1 VDKPEA
7 DQNSAP
13 KGQVDRRKFL
23 AIGGV
28 VGAAAVGAG
37 ALAFAGCGGN
47 GTSTSDGNKGDQGN
61 KDIPSNTNPGGTK
74 ETIRLV
80 SSLPRTGSAR
90 GQTNTIVNGIQM
102 AVEEYQNDPASKFS
116 IDYKDW
122 DDATAAAG
130 AWDGPTEKAN
140 AQKAIA
146 DPDVMAYIGP
156 YNSNAAKI
164 SMPEL
169 NEAGLVQISPAVTWP
184 GLTKKIKGVAP
195 DEPEKYQPFKPKRIH
210 FCRVCTTDDLQGP
223 LAADFAKEELHAK
236 KVYIL
241 DDKELYGEG
250 LAKLFKARCEEI
262 GIEVVGQEG
271 IDTMAIEFGGLMTK
285 IKGLNPDLVYFGG
298 TTQSKGGQI
307 AKDMVKAGLTCPI
320 LAPDGCY
327 EQAFIDSAGA
337 DNLNNRAYVTIVG
350 LDPSQL
356 TGKGADFVKRYKEK
370 YKTDPEAFALYGYEC
385 AKVVLAAVAK
395 VGKKD
400 RDEIRKA
407 VLATKNFTAGAVG
420 GPEGWSFDR
429 NGDTT
434 LRQVTVS
441 RVEGGKFAPKKTI
454 TK

>member
-1 VDKPEA
+1 MDSR
-7 DQNSAP
+7 N
-13 KGQVDRRKFL
+13 VDRRKFL
-23 AIGGV
+23 LAG
-28 VGAAAVGAG
+28 GAG
-37 ALAFAGCGGN
+37 ALALSGCGG
-47 GTSTSDGNKGDQGN
+47 GGGGGDNKGGAPDG
-61 KDIPSNTNPGGTK
+61 KGGGTEPSGPE
-74 ETIRLV
+74 ETIRIV

-102 AVEEYQNDPASKFS
+102 AIEDYGAKIGRFKIEYTDM
-116 IDYKDW
+116 

-195 DEPEKYQPFKPKRIH
+195 DEPEKYRPSKKVT

-223 LAADFAKEELHAK
+223 LAADFAVEELKAK

-250 LAKLFKARCEEI
+250 LAKMFRQRAEEI
-262 GIEVVGQEG
+262 GLQVVGAEG
-271 IDTMAIEFGGLMTK
+271 IDTSAIEFGGLMAK
-285 IKGLNPDLVYFGG
+285 IKGLAPDLVYFGG

-307 AKDMVKAGLTCPI
+307 AKDMVKAGLTCPMI
-320 LAPDGCY
+320 APDGCY

-337 DNLNNRAYVTIVG
+337 ANLNGRVYVTVVG

-356 TGKGADFVKRYKEK
+356 TGKGAEFVKRYREK
-370 YKTDPEAFALYGYEC
+370 YKNDPEAFAVYGYEC
-385 AKVVLAAVAK
+385 AKVVLEAIKK

-400 RDEIRKA
+400 RAEIMKA
-407 VLATKNFTAGAVG
+407 VLATKDFTAGAVG
-420 GPEGWSFDR
+420 GDKGWGFDR

-441 RVEGGKFAPKKTI
+441 VVQDGKFSPKKVV

>member
-1 VDKPEA
+1 MENREA
-7 DQNSAP
+7 NQDQPQNQP
-13 KGQVDRRKFL
+13 QLNNVNRRKFL

-28 VGAAAVGAG
+28 AAAG
-37 ALAFAGCGGN
+37 LFAGGCGN
-47 GTSTSDGNKGDQGN
+47 TATTTAPENKGDDKTGQ
-61 KDIPSNTNPGGTK
+61 TGGAK
-74 ETIRLV
+74 ETIRIV

-102 AVEEYQNDPASKFS
+102 AIEDYGGVIGNFKIEYS
-116 IDYKDW
+116 DW

-195 DEPEKYQPFKPKRIH
+195 DEPEKYRPSKKVT

-223 LAADFAKEELHAK
+223 LAADFAKEELK
-236 KVYIL
+236 VKTVYIL

-250 LAKLFKARCEEI
+250 LAKLFKQRCEEI
-262 GIEVVGQEG
+262 DIKVVGHEG
-271 IDTMAIEFGGLMTK
+271 IDTAAIEFGGLMAK
-285 IKGLNPDLVYFGG
+285 IKGLNPGLIYFGG

-307 AKDMVKAGLTCPI
+307 AKDLVAKGPPCPI

-370 YKTDPEAFALYGYEC
+370 YKNDPEAFALYGYEC
-385 AKVVLAAVAK
+385 AKVVLEAIKK
-395 VGKKD
+395 VNKKD
-400 RDEIRKA
+400 RAEILKE

-420 GPEGWSFDR
+420 GAAGWSFDR

-441 RVEGGKFAPKKTI
+441 RVEGGKFMPKKTV

>member
-1 VDKPEA
+1 VE
-7 DQNSAP
+7 NSAA
-13 KGQVDRRKFL
+13 GNVNRRKFL
-23 AIGGV
+23 ALGGAA
-28 VGAAAVGAG
+28 GAAAVGAG
-37 ALAFAGCGGN
+37 AFALSGCGNTPNPTGKDDPKP
-47 GTSTSDGNKGDQGN
+47 GDGA
-61 KDIPSNTNPGGTK
+61 K
-74 ETIRLV
+74 ETIRIV

-90 GQTNTIVNGIQM
+90 GQTNTIVNGITM
-102 AVEEYQNDPASKFS
+102 AVEEYMADPKAKFV

-195 DEPEKYQPFKPKRIH
+195 DEPEKYQPFKPKRVH

-223 LAADFAKEELHAK
+223 LAADFAKDPKDAGGLGAK
-236 KVYIL
+236 TVYIL

-250 LAKLFKARCEEI
+250 LAKLFKQRCEEI
-262 GIEVVGQEG
+262 GIQVLGHEG
-271 IDTMAIEFGGLMTK
+271 IDTAAVEFSGLMTK
-285 IKGLNPDLVYFGG
+285 IKATNPDLVYFGG

-307 AKDMVKAGLTCPI
+307 AKDLVKSGMTCPM

-337 DNLNNRAYVTIVG
+337 ANLNDRTFVTIVG

-356 TGKGADFVKRYKEK
+356 TGKGAEFVKKYKEK
-370 YKTDPEAFALYGYEC
+370 FKTDPEAFALYGYEC
-385 AKVVLAAVAK
+385 AKVVLAALAK

-400 RDEIRKA
+400 REEIRKA
-407 VLATKNFTAGAVG
+407 VLATTKFTEGAVG
-420 GPEGWSFDR
+420 GAEGWGFDR

-441 RVEGGKFAPKKTI
+441 RVEGGKFVPKKTV

>member
-1 VDKPEA
+1 MGNRK
-7 DQNSAP
+7 
-13 KGQVDRRKFL
+13 VDRRKFL
-23 AIGGV
+23 AIGGGL
-28 VGAAAVGAG
+28 VGAAGVG
-37 ALAFAGCGGN
+37 LSTGCGNTTPTG
-47 GTSTSDGNKGDQGN
+47 DGKG
-61 KDIPSNTNPGGTK
+61 GGTDPGK
-74 ETIRLV
+74 EEVIRIV
-80 SSLPRTGSAR
+80 SSLPRTGSAK

-102 AVEEYQNDPASKFS
+102 AIEDYGGKIGNFKIEYTDM
-116 IDYKDW
+116 
-122 DDATAAAG
+122 DDATAANG
-130 AWDGPTEKAN
+130 GWDGPTEKAN
-140 AQKAIA
+140 AQKAAA

-169 NEAGLVQISPAVTWP
+169 NEAGLLQISPAVTWP

-195 DEPEKYQPFKPKRIH
+195 DEPEKYRPTKKKT

-223 LAADFAKEELHAK
+223 LAADFAKEELKVK

-241 DDKELYGEG
+241 NDKELYGEG
-250 LAKLFKARCEEI
+250 LAKLFRQQCEKI
-262 GIEVVGQEG
+262 GIEVIGDEG
-271 IDTMAIEFGGLMTK
+271 INTSSIEFGGLMTK

-307 AKDMVKAGLTCPI
+307 AKDMVAAGLTCPM

-337 DNLNNRAYVTIVG
+337 ANLNGRCYVSIVG

-356 TGKGADFVKRYKEK
+356 TGKGAEFVKRYKDK
-370 YKTDPEAFALYGYEC
+370 YKTNPEAFALYGYEC
-385 AKVVLAAVAK
+385 AKVVLEAIKAVN
-395 VGKKD
+395 KKD
-400 RDEIRKA
+400 REAILKA

-420 GPEGWSFDR
+420 GVEGWSFDA

-434 LRQVTVS
+434 LRQVTISV
-441 RVEGGKFAPKKTI
+441 VEKGEFSPKKTV

>member
-1 VDKPEA
+1 MGKR
-7 DQNSAP
+7 N
-13 KGQVDRRKFL
+13 VDRRKFL
-23 AIGGV
+23 ALG
-28 VGAAAVGAG
+28 GAG
-37 ALAFAGCGGN
+37 ALALSGCAAKTEMTESKPVDPKPADPKPGEPVAG
-47 GTSTSDGNKGDQGN
+47 
-61 KDIPSNTNPGGTK
+61 PPGPK
-74 ETIRLV
+74 ETIRIV

-90 GQTNTIVNGIQM
+90 GQTNTIVHGITM
-102 AVEEYQNDPASKFS
+102 AVEEYMADPSSKFI

-122 DDATAAAG
+122 DDATAANG
-130 AWDGPTEKAN
+130 GWDGPAEKAN
-140 AQKAIA
+140 AQKAVA

-184 GLTKKIKGVAP
+184 GLTKKIKGVAA

-223 LAADFAKEELHAK
+223 LAADFAKEELKVK

-250 LAKLFKARCEEI
+250 LSKLFKQRCDEI

-271 IDTMAIEFGGLMTK
+271 IDTAAVEFGGLMTK
-285 IKGLNPDLVYFGG
+285 IKGTNPDLVYFGG

-307 AKDMVKAGLTCPI
+307 AKDLVKSGLMCPM

-337 DNLNNRAYVTIVG
+337 ANLNDRTYVTIVG

-356 TGKGADFVKRYKEK
+356 TGKGAEFVKKYKEK

-385 AKVVLAAVAK
+385 GKVVLAAIAA

-400 RDEIRKA
+400 REEIRKA

-420 GPEGWSFDR
+420 DAKGWSFDR

-441 RVEGGKFAPKKTI
+441 RVENGKFIPKKTI

>member
-1 VDKPEA
+1 VEKREA
-7 DQNSAP
+7 DQNSGP
-13 KGQVDRRKFL
+13 KDRVDRRKFL

-28 VGAAAVGAG
+28 AGAAVGAG
-37 ALAFAGCGGN
+37 AFALSGCAGGDGDKN
-47 GTSTSDGNKGDQGN
+47 G
-61 KDIPSNTNPGGTK
+61 KDDKNGKEHTGAPGTK
-74 ETIRLV
+74 ETVRIV

-90 GQTNTIVNGIQM
+90 GQTNTIVHGIQM
-102 AVEEYQNDPASKFS
+102 AVEEYQNDPNSQFV

-169 NEAGLVQISPAVTWP
+169 NEAGLVQVSPAVTWP

-195 DEPEKYQPFKPKRIH
+195 DEPEKYQPHKPKRIH

-223 LAADFAKEELHAK
+223 LAADFAKEELKAK
-236 KVYIL
+236 TVYVL
-241 DDKELYGEG
+241 NDKELYGEG
-250 LAKLFKARCEEI
+250 LAKLFKARCDEI
-262 GIEVVGQEG
+262 GITVVGDEG
-271 IDTMAIEFGGLMTK
+271 IDTSAIEFGGLMTK

-298 TTQSKGGQI
+298 TTQSKGGLI
-307 AKDMVKAGLTCPI
+307 AKDMVKAGLTCPM

-356 TGKGADFVKRYKEK
+356 TGKGAEFVKRYKDK
-370 YKTDPEAFALYGYEC
+370 FKTDPEAFALYGYEC
-385 AKVVLAAVAK
+385 AKVVLEALKK

-400 RDEIRKA
+400 REEIRKA

-441 RVEGGKFAPKKTI
+441 RVENGKFAPKKTV

>member
-1 VDKPEA
+1 M
-7 DQNSAP
+7 QNSAA
-13 KGQVDRRKFL
+13 GNVNRRKFL
-23 AIGGV
+23 ALG
-28 VGAAAVGAG
+28 GAG
-37 ALAFAGCGGN
+37 ALALSGCGG
-47 GTSTSDGNKGDQGN
+47 GGDNKGDG
-61 KDIPSNTNPGGTK
+61 KGDGKGGDGTPGAK
-74 ETIRLV
+74 ETIRIV

-102 AVEEYQNDPASKFS
+102 AVEEYMADPKAKFV

-223 LAADFAKEELHAK
+223 LAADFAKEELKAK

-250 LAKLFKARCEEI
+250 LAKLFKQRCDEI
-262 GIEVVGQEG
+262 GIQVVGQEG
-271 IDTMAIEFGGLMTK
+271 IDTAAVEFGGLMTK
-285 IKGLNPDLVYFGG
+285 IKATSPDLVYFGG

-307 AKDMVKAGLTCPI
+307 AKDLVKSGMTCPM

-337 DNLNNRAYVTIVG
+337 ANLNDRTYVTIVG

-356 TGKGADFVKRYKEK
+356 TGKGAEFVKKYKEK
-370 YKTDPEAFALYGYEC
+370 FKTDPEAFALYGYEC
-385 AKVVLAAVAK
+385 AKVVLAAITK

-400 RDEIRKA
+400 REEIRKA
-407 VLATKNFTAGAVG
+407 VLATTKFTEGAVG
-420 GPEGWSFDR
+420 GAEGWGFDR

-441 RVEGGKFAPKKTI
+441 RVEGGKFVPKKTV

>member
-1 VDKPEA
+1 VENREA
-7 DQNSAP
+7 AQNSAP
-13 KGQVDRRKFL
+13 RGKVDRRRFL
-23 AIGGV
+23 AIGGGV
-28 VGAAAVGAG
+28 AAAGVGSY
-37 ALAFAGCGGN
+37 LLSGCSSSSSGGE
-47 GTSTSDGNKGDQGN
+47 
-61 KDIPSNTNPGGTK
+61 
-74 ETIRLV
+74 ETIRIV
-80 SSLPRTGSAR
+80 SSLPRTGTAR

-102 AVEEYQNDPASKFS
+102 AVEDYGGKIGNFK
-116 IDYKDW
+116 IDYVDW

-140 AQKAIA
+140 AQKAVA

-195 DEPEKYQPFKPKRIH
+195 DEPEKYRPSKKVT

-223 LAADFAKEELHAK
+223 LAADFAKEELK
-236 KVYIL
+236 VGKVYIL

-250 LAKLFKARCEEI
+250 LAKLFRQRCDEI
-262 GIEVVGQEG
+262 GIQVIGQEG
-271 IDTMAIEFGGLMTK
+271 IDTAAIEFGGLMTK
-285 IKGLNPDLVYFGG
+285 IKGLNPDLIYFGG

-307 AKDMVKAGLTCPI
+307 AKDLVKSGLGCPI

-356 TGKGADFVKRYKEK
+356 TGKGAEFVKRYKEK

-385 AKVVLAAVAK
+385 GKVVLEAIKK
-395 VGKKD
+395 VNKKD
-400 RDEIRKA
+400 REEIMKA
-407 VLATKNFTAGAVG
+407 VMATKNFTAGAVG
-420 GPEGWSFDR
+420 GAEGWSFDP

-441 RVEGGKFAPKKTI
+441 RVEGGKFVPKKTV

>member
-1 VDKPEA
+1 MGNRKI
-7 DQNSAP
+7 
-13 KGQVDRRKFL
+13 DRRKFL
-23 AIGGV
+23 ATGGV
-28 VGAAAVGAG
+28 AAVGAG
-37 ALAFAGCGGN
+37 VLALSGCGG
-47 GTSTSDGNKGDQGN
+47 TPKPTEKEAPKPGD
-61 KDIPSNTNPGGTK
+61 PTPGTK
-74 ETIRLV
+74 ETIRIV

-102 AVEEYQNDPASKFS
+102 AVEEYMADANSKFV

-122 DDATAAAG
+122 DDATAASG
-130 AWDGPTEKAN
+130 SWDGPTEKAN
-140 AQKAIA
+140 AQKAVA

-169 NEAGLVQISPAVTWP
+169 NEAGLVQVSPAVTWP

-195 DEPEKYQPFKPKRIH
+195 DEPEKYQPFKPKRVH

-223 LAADFAKEELHAK
+223 LAADFAAEELKVK

-241 DDKELYGEG
+241 NDKELYGEG
-250 LAKLFKARCEEI
+250 LAKLFRQRAEELKMEI
-262 GIEVVGQEG
+262 VGDEG
-271 IDTMAIEFGGLMTK
+271 IDTAAVEYGGLMTK
-285 IKGLNPDLVYFGG
+285 IKGTNPDLVYFGG

-307 AKDMVKAGLTCPI
+307 AKDLVKSGLMCPM

-337 DNLNNRAYVTIVG
+337 ANLNNRTYVTIVG

-356 TGKGADFVKRYKEK
+356 TGKGAEFVKKYKEK
-370 YKTDPEAFALYGYEC
+370 FKTDPEAFALYGYEC
-385 AKVVLAAVAK
+385 AKVVLAAIIKA
-395 VGKKD
+395 GKKD
-400 RDEIRKA
+400 REEIRKA
-407 VLATKNFTAGAVG
+407 VLATKSFTDGAVG
-420 GPEGWSFDR
+420 GAEGWSFDR

-441 RVEGGKFAPKKTI
+441 RVEGGKFIPKKTI

>member
-1 VDKPEA
+1 M
-7 DQNSAP
+7 
-13 KGQVDRRKFL
+13 DRRKFL
-23 AIGGV
+23 AIGGGAA
-28 VGAAAVGAG
+28 GAAAAG
-37 ALAFAGCGGN
+37 LFAGCGGCN
-47 GTSTSDGNKGDQGN
+47 S
-61 KDIPSNTNPGGTK
+61 SNTSGAEG
-74 ETIRLV
+74 TIRLV

-102 AVEEYQNDPASKFS
+102 AIDDYGAKIGNFKIEYS
-116 IDYKDW
+116 DW

-169 NEAGLVQISPAVTWP
+169 NDAGLVQISPAVTWP
-184 GLTKKIKGVAP
+184 GLTKKITGVAP
-195 DEPEKYQPFKPKRIH
+195 DEPEKYRPSKRIT

-223 LAADFAKEELHAK
+223 LAADFAFEELKVK

-241 DDKELYGEG
+241 NDKELYGEG
-250 LAKLFKARCEEI
+250 LAKMFKQQCDKI
-262 GIEVVGQEG
+262 GLQTVGEDG
-271 IDTMAIEFGGLMTK
+271 IDTAAIEYGGLMTK

-307 AKDMVKAGLTCPI
+307 AKDMVKSGLTCPM

-337 DNLNNRAYVTIVG
+337 DNLNNRVYVTVVG

-356 TGKGADFVKRYKEK
+356 TGKGAEFVKKYKEK
-370 YKTDPEAFALYGYEC
+370 YKNDPEAFAVYGYEC
-385 AKVVLAAVAK
+385 AKVVLEAIKK
-395 VGKKD
+395 VNKKD
-400 RDEIRKA
+400 REEILKA
-407 VLATKNFTAGAVG
+407 VLATKDFTAGAVG
-420 GPEGWSFDR
+420 GGSGWSFDA

-441 RVEGGKFAPKKTI
+441 RVEGGKFVPKKVV